1 MKKTILVLL
10 LPLAI
15 LSAIAQ
21 NKTIPE
27 KKFKLGL
34 GFGAG
39 VFTSD
44 LSIINASLDLQGEY
58 KVSQAISLYSSL
70 AYNRLF
76 SFNSSG
82 GAGYASLLAG
92 PRAWFSEKF
101 FIGMGAGIALATG
114 GGSTSMIF
122 NYNPHIGLNTK
133 KAQFTLGYNALTKSN
148 NAGEFNQSNINIGFI
163 QLRALVKFK

>member
-1 MKKTILVLL
+1 MKKTILLLL

-15 LSAIAQ
+15 LPAIAQ
-21 NKTIPE
+21 NKITPE

-58 KVSQAISLYSSL
+58 KASQSFTLYSSL

-76 SFNSSG
+76 SFNGPGS
-82 GAGYASLLAG
+82 AGYASLLAG

-114 GGSTSMIF
+114 GGSTSTIF

-133 KAQFTLGYNALTKSN
+133 KSQFTLGYNGLS
-148 NAGEFNQSNINIGFI
+148 QSGFGGGFI